1 MKFRQNPQKL
11 FILAKTVTFM
21 SCSVFVTRSM
31 MLLLYF
37 KILIISQLLSKTTK
51 SSYRLQGH
59 EGRSV
64 QFELSLVSAN
74 FYASC
79 KLHRPVFM
87 TLEPIRWLCSLLR
100 SWEMMSILKYNN
112 NIINLVT
119 NTLHDMKV
127 TVLAKINDFCGFWRN
142 FNLFMRKLLP
152 INYPQFLCSNLL
164 KGTFKNLS

>member
-1 MKFRQNPQKL
+1 MKFRQNPQKS

-64 QFELSLVSAN
+64 QFELSLVSVN

-127 TVLAKINDFCGFWRN
+127 TVLAKINNFWRFERN
-142 FNLFMRKLLP
+142 VDQ
-152 INYPQFLCSNLL
+152 YPTQLHTYRPPLIFYAVI
-164 KGTFKNLS
+164 

>member
-1 MKFRQNPQKL
+1 
-11 FILAKTVTFM
+11 M
-21 SCSVFVTRSM
+21 SCSVFVTRLM

-37 KILIISQLLSKTTK
+37 NILIISQLLSKTTK

-87 TLEPIRWLCSLLR
+87 TLEPIWCLCSFTEKLR
-100 SWEMMSILKYNN
+100 IDEYFE
-112 NIINLVT
+112 VQQQ
-119 NTLHDMKV
+119 HR
-127 TVLAKINDFCGFWRN
+127 CGKESKWNKFGWN
-142 FNLFMRKLLP
+142 EQFMRIWMKCWSIP
-152 INYPQFLCSNLL
+152 AVPTDPPEFLCSNSL
-164 KGTFKNLS
+164 KETFKNLS

>member
-1 MKFRQNPQKL
+1 MKVVSHGCINLTKRFHQLKFLNVPFSKLLHRNCGQLIGSSFLINKLKFRQNPQKL

-21 SCSVFVTRSM
+21 SCSVFVTRLM

-64 QFELSLVSAN
+64 QFELSLVSVN

-87 TLEPIRWLCSLLR
+87 TLEPIR
-100 SWEMMSILKYNN
+100 
-112 NIINLVT
+112 
-119 NTLHDMKV
+119 
-127 TVLAKINDFCGFWRN
+127 
-142 FNLFMRKLLP
+142 
-152 INYPQFLCSNLL
+152 
-164 KGTFKNLS
+164 

>member
-1 MKFRQNPQKL
+1 MKFRQNPQKS

-64 QFELSLVSAN
+64 QFKLSLVSVN

-127 TVLAKINDFCGFWRN
+127 TVLAKINNFWRFGRN
-142 FNLFMRKLLP
+142 VDQ
-152 INYPQFLCSNLL
+152 YPTQRHTYRPPLIFYAVI
-164 KGTFKNLS
+164 